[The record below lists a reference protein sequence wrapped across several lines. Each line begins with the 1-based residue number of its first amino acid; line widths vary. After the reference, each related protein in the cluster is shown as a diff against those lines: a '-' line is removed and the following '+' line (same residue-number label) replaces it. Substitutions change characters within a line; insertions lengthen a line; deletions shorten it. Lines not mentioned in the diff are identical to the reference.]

1 MKIRRMLSALAGAAA
16 LCLAATAAFAQAWPA
31 KPIRVVVPFTAGS
44 GTDIAA
50 RAVSERLAAI
60 LGQSVI
66 VDNRP
71 GAGGT
76 IGQAIVAK
84 SDPDGYT
91 ILVHSSSQT
100 VTPSTYPNLPFD
112 TLKDFSGIT
121 MLANIPN
128 VLVTAPG
135 KGIASVSELVAAAK
149 ARPGS
154 LNYASAG
161 AGSATQLN
169 AERFRLGAGIEAV
182 HIPYK
187 GTPEAIADLVAGRV
201 DYYFCPVVNA
211 LPLVKGGKLLALAV
225 GSSKRASAL
234 PDVPTT
240 EEAGVPNS
248 AYNFWVGMFVPSKT
262 PRDIVA
268 RLHAE
273 TVKALQSPEVHERY
287 GRLGAETQLFTPEQ
301 FDLYL
306 RDEVASNAAL
316 VKAAGIKVQ

>member
-1 MKIRRMLSALAGAAA
+1 MQRIAMVLGAFALA
-16 LCLAATAAFAQAWPA
+16 CLASAAAFAQSWPT
-31 KPIRVVVPFTAGS
+31 KPIRVIVPFTAGS

-50 RAVSERLAAI
+50 RAVTERLSI
-60 LGQSVI
+60 MLGQTVI

-76 IGQAIVAK
+76 IGQALVAK
-84 SDPDGYT
+84 ADPDGYT

-100 VTPSTYPNLPFD
+100 VTPSTYSNLPFD

-128 VLVTAPG
+128 VLVTAPD
-135 KGIASVSELVAAAK
+135 KGLKSVKDLIAAAK
-149 ARPGS
+149 AKPGS

-161 AGSATQLN
+161 TGSATQLN
-169 AERFRLGAGIEAV
+169 AERFRLGAGIDAV
-182 HIPYK
+182 HVPYK

-211 LPLVKGGKLLALAV
+211 LPLVQSGKLLALAV
-225 GSSKRASAL
+225 GSSKRSSAL
-234 PDVPTT
+234 PNIPTT
-240 EEAGVPNS
+240 VEAGVPNS
-248 AYNFWVGMFVPSKT
+248 AYNFWVGMFVPSRT
-262 PRDIVA
+262 PREVVA

-273 TVKALQSPEVHERY
+273 TVKALQSPQVKERY
-287 GRLGAETQLFTPEQ
+287 AKLGAELQIFTPEQ
-301 FDLYL
+301 FDAYL

-316 VKAAGIKVQ
+316 VKAAHIAVQ